1 MNFVKVGLICPGI
14 VNSEIGGAS
23 ITIGMDTDKFT
34 GIATAQI
41 KEGKFYI
48 VSHAYNIV
56 RINERQTEIKEAYQT
71 YAPRY
76 EGVAYG
82 AGGMGGVPPF
92 PSLRHTPG
100 MKPAEQGFIGDIEFD
115 VRTIYARMTERQ

>member
-1 MNFVKVGLICPGI
+1 MNFVEVGLICPGI

-56 RINERQTEIKEAYQT
+56 RINERQTEIRGAYET

-76 EGVAYG
+76 E
-82 AGGMGGVPPF
+82 
-92 PSLRHTPG
+92 
-100 MKPAEQGFIGDIEFD
+100 GDIEFD
-115 VRTIYARMTERQ
+115 VRTIFTRMPARQQDH